1 MSAAEAMAENTYAGD
16 KICFDA
22 DSHVME
28 TFTWVKDH
36 ADPDLR
42 DEIGDLYLGAAGAM
56 AEKAIKAAQER
67 VADKA
72 ATDKLAE
79 DVIAGP
85 KGWAALGA
93 FDVTERSRAMDQLGF
108 KAQLVFSTFAATQY
122 VGRKDPRVLYGG
134 MRAHNRAMAAFC
146 ADDPRLLGVGSL
158 TLDDA
163 DRALAEANA
172 AIDMGCKALWVPAA
186 PAGDKSPGHP
196 DYDPLWA
203 LLAERGVP
211 FMLHIGQGTRLLPK
225 AYENNGRE
233 RPTDF
238 LGGGENIRV
247 KDLIVLS
254 FAPQMFLSAMVFD
267 GVFARH
273 PKLKGGVIE
282 LGAGWVPDFLA
293 TLDNGGKMF
302 AKSDPAVR
310 ELEMKPSDY
319 IRRQV
324 WFTPFPSEDV
334 GQMTAQAGDDLFL
347 FSSDYPHPEGGRDP
361 IGKFDAGL
369 DRAGISQAARNRFYA
384 DNFRDMMGL

>member
-1 MSAAEAMAENTYAGD
+1 MSATAAKTETYAGD

-22 DSHVME
+22 DSHIME
-28 TFTWVKDH
+28 TFTWIKDH

-42 DEIGDLYLGAAGAM
+42 EEIGDLYLGAAGAM
-56 AEKAIKAAQER
+56 AEKAIKAAQDR
-67 VADKA
+67 VGDKD
-72 ATDKLAE
+72 ATAKLE
-79 DVIAGP
+79 SNVIGGP

-93 FDVTERSRAMDQLGF
+93 FDVTERHKALDLLGF

-122 VGRKDPRVLYGG
+122 MGKKDPRLMYGG

-146 ADDPRLLGVGSL
+146 ADDPRLLGVGSISL
-158 TLDDA
+158 A
-163 DRALAEANA
+163 DPARAFEEAQE
-172 AIDMGCKALWVPAA
+172 AIKLGCKALWVPAA
-186 PAGDKSPGHP
+186 PAGDMSPGHP
-196 DYDPLWA
+196 DLDPFWD
-203 LLAERGVP
+203 LLAETGTP

-225 AYENNGRE
+225 EYENNGRE

-267 GVFARH
+267 GVFHRH
-273 PKLKGGVIE
+273 PTLKGGVIE
-282 LGAGWVPDFLA
+282 LGAGWVPDFLT
-293 TLDNGGKMF
+293 TLDNGGRMF
-302 AKSDPAVR
+302 GKTDPAIQ

-334 GQMTAQAGDDLFL
+334 GQMTALAGDDLFL

-361 IGKFDAGL
+361 IAKFDEGF
-369 DRAGISQAARNRFYA
+369 DRAGIAQAARGRFYA
-384 DNFRDMMGL
+384 DNFRNMMGL